1 MNQIVTTEPVID
13 ENRRVVTTSI
23 NQGAVAIEQ
32 ERAIAEAQGQL
43 TLAKRFPR
51 DLTGSHAEL
60 MSACK
65 SKAFA
70 EVAFYSVPNRGSGPS
85 IRLAE
90 EIARVYGNFQY
101 GHRELS
107 REEGKSEIEVFA
119 WDMEKNNRS
128 IRQITVMHVMDT
140 KTGPRALKD
149 QADIDNKIA
158 NVASK
163 QVRGRILA
171 LMPKW
176 LVQDAVVECRK
187 TLAGNNSESIET
199 RIRRMVQAFGGLGV
213 TVKVIETWLGKPTA
227 ELTGDELVDLTG
239 MYNAVKEGANAS
251 EVFAIDGEIVEGE
264 VKPKRVS
271 AAEKLKAAPKPSPKP
286 SGRDTKQPMPDHE
299 GTGDWEDHDEDGVV
313 IDVDEPEI
321 DDSMAANGGGEEPE
335 QQGDEF

>member
-1 MNQIVTTEPVID
+1 MSKLITQDAQKHNEDMEVSARTMSPT
-13 ENRRVVTTSI
+13 I

-51 DLTGSHAEL
+51 NLTEAHIEL

-65 SKAFA
+65 SRAFA

-107 REEGKSEIEVFA
+107 RDEGKSEVEVFA

-128 IRQITVMHVMDT
+128 IRQITVNHIVDT
-140 KTGPRALKD
+140 RNGPKVLTD
-149 QADIDNKIA
+149 QTDIDNKIA
-158 NVASK
+158 NIASK

-176 LVQDAVVECRK
+176 LVQDAVAECRK
-187 TLAGNNSESIET
+187 TLAGNNDEPMDA
-199 RIRRMVQAFGGLGV
+199 RIRKMVQAFGRIGV
-213 TVKVIETWLGKPTA
+213 SRKTIEDYLGKPVD
-227 ELTGDELVDLTG
+227 ELTGDEIVDLQG
-239 MYNAVKEGANAS
+239 MHTAIREGAKAS
-251 EVFAIDGEIVEGE
+251 EVFSINDDDADDKKRSSAGKKRGGAAEALKGITPAKRKEAEPQDEPHDPSTGEIIE
-264 VKPKRVS
+264 
-271 AAEKLKAAPKPSPKP
+271 PS
-286 SGRDTKQPMPDHE
+286 DDDIQD
-299 GTGDWEDHDEDGVV
+299 GDD
-313 IDVDEPEI
+313 I
-321 DDSMAANGGGEEPE
+321 
-335 QQGDEF
+335 

>member
-1 MNQIVTTEPVID
+1 MPNELELSEERHVITTQAL
-13 ENRRVVTTSI
+13 

-51 DLTGSHAEL
+51 DLIAAHSEL

-70 EVAFYSVPNRGSGPS
+70 EVAFYSVPNRGNGPS

-107 REEGKSEIEVFA
+107 RDEGKSEVEVFA

-128 IRQITVMHVMDT
+128 IRQITVNHVQDT
-140 KTGPRALKD
+140 KNGPKVLRD
-149 QADIDNKIA
+149 QADIDNRIA
-158 NVASK
+158 NIASK

-171 LMPKW
+171 LAPKW
-176 LVQDAVVECRK
+176 LVQDAVLECRK
-187 TLAGNNSESIET
+187 TLAGNNSEPLEQ

-213 TVKVIETWLGKPTA
+213 TQKVIENWLGKPVA

-239 MYNAVKEGANAS
+239 MFNAVKEGASAA

-264 VKPKRVS
+264 AKPKRVS
-271 AAEKLKAAPKPSPKP
+271 AAEKLKAAKKEPTP
-286 SGRDTKQPMPDHE
+286 GQTIVE
-299 GTGDWEDHDEDGVV
+299 GMEEAVRVAKGEGEPYAVHHVDGV
-313 IDVDEPEI
+313 DADI
-321 DDSMAANGGGEEPE
+321 DDSLAANGGGEEGS
-335 QQGDEF
+335 QDGDEF

>member
-1 MNQIVTTEPVID
+1 MTNAIVSQETHTSID
-13 ENRRVVTTSI
+13 ERAVVPRNGV

-51 DLTGSHAEL
+51 DLTNSHSEL
-60 MSACK
+60 MAACK

-101 GHRELS
+101 GHRELG

-128 IRQITVMHVMDT
+128 IRQITVMHVTDT
-140 KTGPRALKD
+140 KQGPKVLKD

-187 TLAGNNSESIET
+187 TLAGNNSEALET

-213 TVKVIETWLGKPTA
+213 TVKVIENYLGKPTS

-271 AAEKLKAAPKPSPKP
+271 AADKLKAVKAKPAVQEEPTIEQLA
-286 SGRDTKQPMPDHE
+286 GAE
-299 GTGDWEDHDEDGVV
+299 GFDPETG
-313 IDVDEPEI
+313 EI
-321 DDSMAANGGGEEPE
+321 DDSLAATE
-335 QQGDEF
+335 GDEF

>member
-1 MNQIVTTEPVID
+1 MSNAVATTEEQNVPAL
-13 ENRRVVTTSI
+13 TSI
-23 NQGAVAIEQ
+23 NQGAVSIEQ

-51 DLTGSHAEL
+51 DLISSHTEL
-60 MSACK
+60 MAACK

-70 EVAFYSVPNRGSGPS
+70 EVAFYSVPNRGNGPS

-107 REEGKSEIEVFA
+107 RDEGKSEIEVFA

-128 IRQITVMHVMDT
+128 IRQITVAHVTDT
-140 KTGPRALKD
+140 RQGPKVLTD

-187 TLAGNNSESIET
+187 TLAGNNDEPLEA
-199 RIRRMVQAFGGLGV
+199 RIRKMVQAFIKLGV
-213 TVKVIETWLGKPTA
+213 TQKRIEEYSGKKVTD
-227 ELTGDELVDLTG
+227 LTGDELVDLLG
-239 MYNAVKEGANAS
+239 MYNAVKEGVS
-251 EVFAIDGEIVEGE
+251 IEDVFGTDKED
-264 VKPKRVS
+264 KPKRVT
-271 AAEKLKAAPKPSPKP
+271 AAEKLKQATQAMAAQEP
-286 SGRDTKQPMPDHE
+286 
-299 GTGDWEDHDEDGVV
+299 
-313 IDVDEPEI
+313 EPEI
-321 DDSMAANGGGEEPE
+321 VHEAEIVTDDGEVIDAEPVSNPE
-335 QQGDEF
+335 DDF

>member
-1 MNQIVTTEPVID
+1 MAQALATQGNAPLTAQIDPDGEVRNLPTA
-13 ENRRVVTTSI
+13 I

-51 DLTGSHAEL
+51 DLTGAHSEL

-107 REEGKSEIEVFA
+107 RDEGKSEVEVFA

-128 IRQITVMHVMDT
+128 IRQITVNHILDT
-140 KTGPRALKD
+140 RQGPKVLTD

-158 NVASK
+158 NIASK

-187 TLAGNNSESIET
+187 TLAGNNDEPLDA
-199 RIRRMVQAFGGLGV
+199 RIRKMVQAFSRLGV
-213 TVKVIETWLGKPTA
+213 TRAVIEKYLGKA
-227 ELTGDELVDLTG
+227 VDQLTGDELVDLHG
-239 MYNAVKEGANAS
+239 MHNAIKEGASVA
-251 EVFAIDGEIVEGE
+251 EVFAADGDHADGASRPAPAKKRGAAAAALKDITPASKPETQAEADQGDQGGVRYDHETGEIIDG
-264 VKPKRVS
+264 
-271 AAEKLKAAPKPSPKP
+271 
-286 SGRDTKQPMPDHE
+286 
-299 GTGDWEDHDEDGVV
+299 DEDQQPG
-313 IDVDEPEI
+313 
-321 DDSMAANGGGEEPE
+321 DDI
-335 QQGDEF
+335 